1 MRTESPGTREK
12 ILGAAI
18 DVMRTRGVGSATTR
32 AIAAEAGISEG
43 LIYRY
48 FENKLDVLR
57 TAVREYLAPAFAEAL
72 RELPAHLGTGSPAEH
87 LERIALAAIA
97 YYRDLVPVMA
107 ALFSDNALLEWY
119 RTSLAAREAGPQ
131 RAIAIVGDYIGRE
144 QELRRIDPALEPL
157 AAAQMLLGACF
168 QHVFFTLTVG
178 PDRLALADRELVRGI
193 AHNLVPDITQTSPR
207 SHR

>member
-1 MRTESPGTREK
+1 MRTDSPGPREK

-18 DVMRTRGVGSATTR
+18 DVMRKRGVGSATTR

-57 TAVREYLAPAFAEAL
+57 TAVREYLAPAFADAL
-72 RELPAHLGTGSPAEH
+72 RELPKHVGTGSPAEH
-87 LERIALAAIA
+87 LERIAVAALA

-119 RTSLAAREAGPQ
+119 RTSLAAREAGPH
-131 RAIAIVGDYIGRE
+131 RAIKIVGDYVARE
-144 QELRRIDPALEPL
+144 QELGRIDPALDPVV
-157 AAAQMLLGACF
+157 AAQMLLGGCF

-178 PDRLALADRELVRGI
+178 ADRLALSDRELVRGI
-193 AHNLVPDITQTSPR
+193 AQNLVHTTLPSSR
-207 SHR
+207 SL